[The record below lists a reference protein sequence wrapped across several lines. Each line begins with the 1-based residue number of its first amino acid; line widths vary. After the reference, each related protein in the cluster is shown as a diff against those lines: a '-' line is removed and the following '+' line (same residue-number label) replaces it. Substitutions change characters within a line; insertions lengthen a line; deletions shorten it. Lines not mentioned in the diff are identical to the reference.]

1 MKIAFRGFR
10 GFGPDTDFIEIKDL
24 TIFTGKNGSG
34 KSTFIKLFRLFS
46 KFIGS
51 NSSFDQIIGSTIDI
65 DDDILGGRENLI
77 KENSDINPCII
88 IRKRFELYAFEHDI
102 CFSFSCEEYQLKLD
116 KVVILISSENKKLF
130 EFKSDIV
137 VANSAMIYDLYIN
150 AAESY
155 NLCSEYLLFKSLKD
169 SDNDSNY
176 NFKYFKKNDLNSELE
191 EKLKYHK
198 QPLHDNTKLIHI
210 NQVGTENYPF
220 YCTEYAYTGCNF
232 QILEI
237 PNVSLFY
244 KKSEIAELLDEYDN
258 YWELESIICDE
269 LGHTKEEIVTR
280 LTNRVN
286 FELENLIL
294 SSHSLNYEGM
304 YTEAARSNILHSF
317 QNFNNI
323 DFEST
328 DGLSLLSEVVTYI
341 ISFKKAIWFNLL
353 RGTYLLY
360 EMEVFD
366 DLKIIAY
373 LYSQSGVQNYSYRSY
388 NLFDKQNSFTLFL
401 RHFKNLTIEDRA
413 EVLHFVSTKL
423 IDLQIADSI
432 LIEIVDTT
440 GFIYLV
446 KGDNKIALI
455 DDGSGI
461 NNIVSLLLFLASNI
475 SFYDVDECEYTDE
488 KIKILI
494 IEEPES
500 NLHPQLQSKM
510 ADLIAEFVW
519 NSFSMV
525 IVETHSEYLIRKLQ
539 YLVAKKKFLADK
551 IALYYFDFDQFHG
564 SSEISFYPI
573 EIKENGT
580 LSREFGPGFLDEADN
595 LSIDLFTLLQSQNN

>member
-51 NSSFDQIIGSTIDI
+51 NTSFNQLIGSTIDI

-77 KENSDINPCII
+77 KENSDFNPCII
-88 IRKRFELYAFEHDI
+88 IRKRFEFYSFEHDVY
-102 CFSFSCEEYQLKLD
+102 FNFSCEEYQLKLD
-116 KVVILISSENKKLF
+116 KIVVLISNENKILI

-137 VANSAMIYDLYIN
+137 VTNSAMIYDLYIN
-150 AAESY
+150 AAESH
-155 NLCSEYLLFKSLKD
+155 NLCSEYLLFKSLKNP
-169 SDNDSNY
+169 DNDSNY
-176 NFKYFKKNDLNSELE
+176 SFKYFKKNDLNSELE
-191 EKLKYHK
+191 EKLKYYK
-198 QPLHDNTKLIHI
+198 QPLHDKTKLIHI
-210 NQVGTENYPF
+210 NQADAEGCPF
-220 YCTEYAYTGCNF
+220 YCTDYAYTGCNF

-244 KKSEIAELLDEYDN
+244 KKSEIADLLDEYDN

-269 LGHTKEEIVTR
+269 LGYTQEDIITR

-294 SSHSLNYEGM
+294 SSHSLNYDGM
-304 YTEAARSNILHSF
+304 YTWAARSNMLRSF
-317 QNFNNI
+317 QNLDSI

-328 DGLSLLSEVVTYI
+328 NGLSLFSDVVTYI
-341 ISFKKAIWFNLL
+341 ISIKKEIWFNLL

-360 EMEVFD
+360 EMEVFE

-413 EVLHFVSTKL
+413 EVLHFVSIKL
-423 IDLQIADSI
+423 VDLQIADSI

-440 GFIYLV
+440 GFIYLE
-446 KGDNKIALI
+446 KGDKKIALI

-475 SFYDVDECEYTDE
+475 PFFDVDECEYTDE